1 MCTLHDPRCTCRDA
15 ATCTAFFEAWNRR
28 DMLAAID
35 LFAEDVVYED
45 TVYPEV
51 FLGREQLR
59 FHLLRVADAVPD
71 SLFQFVVDDISS
83 GPPDAESIGVKWHVE
98 ANGKQL
104 PFTRGVSF
112 YRFNADGEICFGFDC
127 VEPSFKPGSASLAL
141 LSIASKLLK
150 AFDR

>member
-59 FHLLRVADAVPD
+59 FHLLRVADA
-71 SLFQFVVDDISS
+71 
-83 GPPDAESIGVKWHVE
+83 PPLE
-98 ANGKQL
+98 L
-104 PFTRGVSF
+104 R
-112 YRFNADGEICFGFDC
+112 
-127 VEPSFKPGSASLAL
+127 LLL
-141 LSIASKLLK
+141 LSLEARFLCVLG
-150 AFDR
+150 